1 MDITNNEIHT
11 LLHDKRETLAHLIE
25 PFWYR
30 HKRYK
35 LPFCLFIIYAKNID
49 DHYFLNNIRKTD
61 QFIRLDTHLCAIGL
75 EAIDLS
81 QAITIIEKL
90 LFKTEDAFGSMNAR
104 YVSSIV
110 CESAGDDMEELINH
124 SFMILEYAIENSL
137 INEVLNL
144 AALPT
149 RYS

>member
-1 MDITNNEIHT
+1 MNITNNEIHV

-49 DHYFLNNIRKTD
+49 DDYFLNHIRKTD
-61 QFIRLDTHLCAIGL
+61 QFIRLDSRLCAIGL

-81 QAITIIEKL
+81 QAITIVEKL
-90 LFKTEDAFGSMNAR
+90 LYKTEDALGTIDAKYF
-104 YVSSIV
+104 SSIV
-110 CESAGDDMEELINH
+110 CESAGDEMEELINH
-124 SFMILEYAIENSL
+124 SFMILEYAIEYSL
-137 INEVLNL
+137 ANEVLNL

-149 RYS
+149 R